1 MRKALAIDV
10 GGTKIYSAII
20 NEKGEI
26 ISEIEKHHTPKT
38 FDEIKS
44 LFEAIIKRHEDEV
57 EIIAFATC
65 GTVNNTNDGILGST
79 GNIVKKY
86 PSMDFKSLS
95 NKPVFVENDANA
107 AAWAEHI
114 IGSSKGM
121 PYSVMLTL
129 GTGVGGGI
137 ILDNKLYKGKN
148 GAAGEMHFKM
158 RTDKHRK
165 CTCGSFD
172 CFEAYASG
180 TGLKKTAEEISGNSD
195 ITTYDVIWNLKCHPE
210 PADLRTDGANANP
223 DSEQIE
229 QTEQR
234 VRALAYPFNTRC
246 SNARMCKEQ
255 SSVSVEQIQDDSG
268 YINANDK
275 TKLTDYDS
283 EAGMT
288 ELCKQIFNTW
298 QNDILEGIIGLANI
312 FDPDVIVLS
321 GSMAEFVDIEY
332 LEKEANKE
340 IVTTPFKVL
349 KASAG
354 NYSGMIGAAL
364 LALGVK

>member
-1 MRKALAIDV
+1 MKKALAIDV
-10 GGTKIYSAII
+10 GGTKIYNTII

-26 ISEIEKHHTPKT
+26 LTEVEKHHTPKT
-38 FDEIKS
+38 FNEIKA
-44 LFEAIIKRHEDEV
+44 LFEEIISKYEKEV
-57 EIIAFATC
+57 DVIAFATC
-65 GTVNNTNDGILGST
+65 GAVNNANNGILGST
-79 GNIVKKY
+79 GNIAKEY
-86 PSMDFKSLS
+86 PTMDFKSLS
-95 NKPVFVENDANA
+95 KKPVFVENDANA
-107 AAWAEHI
+107 AAWAEHV

-165 CTCGSFD
+165 CTCGSYD

-180 TGLKKTAEEISGNSD
+180 TGLKRTAEEISGDPD
-195 ITTYDVIWNLKCHPE
+195 ITTYDVIENKDRPMMKKILE
-210 PADLRTDGANANP
+210 
-223 DSEQIE
+223 
-229 QTEQR
+229 
-234 VRALAYPFNTRC
+234 
-246 SNARMCKEQ
+246 
-255 SSVSVEQIQDDSG
+255 
-268 YINANDK
+268 
-275 TKLTDYDS
+275 
-283 EAGMT
+283 
-288 ELCKQIFNTW
+288 TW

-332 LEKEANKE
+332 LEKQANKE
-340 IVTTPFKVL
+340 IVTTPFKVV

-364 LALGVK
+364 LALGVKYIG

>member
-1 MRKALAIDV
+1 MQALAIDV

-44 LFEAIIKRHEDEV
+44 LFEAIIKRYEDEV
-57 EIIAFATC
+57 DIIAFATC
-65 GTVNNTNDGILGST
+65 GAVNNTNDGILGST
-79 GNIVKKY
+79 GNIAKEY
-86 PSMDFKSLS
+86 PTMDFKALS
-95 NKPVFVENDANA
+95 KKPVFVENDANC

-114 IGSSKGM
+114 IGASKGM
-121 PYSVMLTL
+121 PYSIMLTL

-165 CTCGSFD
+165 CTCGSWD

-180 TGLKKTAEEISGNSD
+180 TGLKKTAEEISGNPD
-195 ITTYDVIWNLKCHPE
+195 ITTYDVIGNKDCPMMKKILE
-210 PADLRTDGANANP
+210 
-223 DSEQIE
+223 
-229 QTEQR
+229 
-234 VRALAYPFNTRC
+234 
-246 SNARMCKEQ
+246 
-255 SSVSVEQIQDDSG
+255 
-268 YINANDK
+268 
-275 TKLTDYDS
+275 
-283 EAGMT
+283 
-288 ELCKQIFNTW
+288 TW
-298 QNDILEGIIGLANI
+298 QNDILEGIIGLSNI

-321 GSMAEFVDIEY
+321 GSMAEFVDINY
-332 LEKEANKE
+332 LEQQANKE
-340 IVTTPFKVL
+340 IVTTPFKVA
-349 KASAG
+349 KATAG

>member
-1 MRKALAIDV
+1 MKKALAIDV
-10 GGTKIYSAII
+10 GGTKIYNTII

-26 ISEIEKHHTPKT
+26 LAEVEKHHTPKT
-38 FDEIKS
+38 FNEIKA
-44 LFEAIIKRHEDEV
+44 LFEEIISKYEKEV
-57 EIIAFATC
+57 DVIAFATC
-65 GTVNNTNDGILGST
+65 GAVNNSNNAILGST
-79 GNIVKKY
+79 GNIAKEY
-86 PSMDFKSLS
+86 PTMDFKSLS
-95 NKPVFVENDANA
+95 KKPVFVENDANA
-107 AAWAEHI
+107 AAWAEHV

-165 CTCGSFD
+165 CTCGSYD

-180 TGLKKTAEEISGNSD
+180 TGLKRTAEEISGDPD
-195 ITTYDVIWNLKCHPE
+195 ITTYDVIENKDRPMMKKILE
-210 PADLRTDGANANP
+210 
-223 DSEQIE
+223 
-229 QTEQR
+229 
-234 VRALAYPFNTRC
+234 
-246 SNARMCKEQ
+246 
-255 SSVSVEQIQDDSG
+255 
-268 YINANDK
+268 
-275 TKLTDYDS
+275 
-283 EAGMT
+283 
-288 ELCKQIFNTW
+288 TW

-312 FDPDVIVLS
+312 FDPDVVVLS

-332 LEKEANKE
+332 LEKQANKE
-340 IVTTPFKVL
+340 IVTTPFKVV

>member
-1 MRKALAIDV
+1 MHKVLAIDV

-44 LFEAIIKRHEDEV
+44 LFETIIKRHEDEV
-57 EIIAFATC
+57 DIIAFATC
-65 GTVNNTNDGILGST
+65 GAVNNTNDGILGST
-79 GNIVKKY
+79 GNITKEY
-86 PSMDFKSLS
+86 PSMNFKSLS
-95 NKPVFVENDANA
+95 KKPVFVENDANA
-107 AAWAEHI
+107 AAWAEHV

-121 PYSVMLTL
+121 PYSIMLTL

-165 CTCGSFD
+165 CTCGSWD

-180 TGLKKTAEEISGNSD
+180 TGLKKTAEEISGNPD
-195 ITTYDVIWNLKCHPE
+195 ITTYDVIEKNDRKILDKW
-210 PADLRTDGANANP
+210 
-223 DSEQIE
+223 
-229 QTEQR
+229 
-234 VRALAYPFNTRC
+234 
-246 SNARMCKEQ
+246 
-255 SSVSVEQIQDDSG
+255 QDD
-268 YINANDK
+268 
-275 TKLTDYDS
+275 
-283 EAGMT
+283 
-288 ELCKQIFNTW
+288 
-298 QNDILEGIIGLANI
+298 ILAGIIGLSNI

-321 GSMAEFVDIEY
+321 GSMAEFVDINY
-332 LEKEANKE
+332 LEQQANKE
-340 IVTTPFKVL
+340 IVTTPFKVV

>member
-1 MRKALAIDV
+1 MKKALAIDV
-10 GGTKIYSAII
+10 GGTKIYNTII

-26 ISEIEKHHTPKT
+26 LAEVEKHHTPKT
-38 FDEIKS
+38 FNEIKA
-44 LFEAIIKRHEDEV
+44 LFEEIISKYEKEV
-57 EIIAFATC
+57 DVIAFATC
-65 GTVNNTNDGILGST
+65 GAVNNSNNAILGST
-79 GNIVKKY
+79 GNIAKEY
-86 PSMDFKSLS
+86 PTMDFKSLS
-95 NKPVFVENDANA
+95 KKPVFVENDANA
-107 AAWAEHI
+107 AAWAEHV

-148 GAAGEMHFKM
+148 GAAGEMQFKM

-165 CTCGSFD
+165 CTCGSYD

-180 TGLKKTAEEISGNSD
+180 TGLKRTAEEISGDPD
-195 ITTYDVIWNLKCHPE
+195 ITTYDVIENKDRPMMKKILE
-210 PADLRTDGANANP
+210 
-223 DSEQIE
+223 
-229 QTEQR
+229 
-234 VRALAYPFNTRC
+234 
-246 SNARMCKEQ
+246 
-255 SSVSVEQIQDDSG
+255 
-268 YINANDK
+268 
-275 TKLTDYDS
+275 
-283 EAGMT
+283 
-288 ELCKQIFNTW
+288 TW

-312 FDPDVIVLS
+312 FDPDVVVLS

-332 LEKEANKE
+332 LEKQANKE
-340 IVTTPFKVL
+340 IVTTPFKVV

>member
-1 MRKALAIDV
+1 MQKALAIDV

-38 FDEIKS
+38 FDEIKL
-44 LFEAIIKRHEDEV
+44 LFEDIIKRHENEV
-57 EIIAFATC
+57 DVIAFATC
-65 GTVNNTNDGILGST
+65 GAVNNTNDGILGST
-79 GNIVKKY
+79 GNIAKEY
-86 PSMDFKSLS
+86 PTMDFKSLS
-95 NKPVFVENDANA
+95 KKPVFVENDANA

-165 CTCGSFD
+165 CTCGSWD

-180 TGLKKTAEEISGNSD
+180 TGLKKTAEEISGNPD
-195 ITTYDVIWNLKCHPE
+195 ITTYDVIEKNDRKILDKW
-210 PADLRTDGANANP
+210 
-223 DSEQIE
+223 
-229 QTEQR
+229 
-234 VRALAYPFNTRC
+234 
-246 SNARMCKEQ
+246 
-255 SSVSVEQIQDDSG
+255 QDD
-268 YINANDK
+268 
-275 TKLTDYDS
+275 
-283 EAGMT
+283 
-288 ELCKQIFNTW
+288 
-298 QNDILEGIIGLANI
+298 ILAGIIGLANI

-321 GSMAEFVDIEY
+321 GSMAEFVDIDY
-332 LEKEANKE
+332 LEQQANKE
-340 IVTTPFKVL
+340 IVTTPFKVV
-349 KASAG
+349 KACAG

>member
-1 MRKALAIDV
+1 MKKALAIDV
-10 GGTKIYSAII
+10 GGTKIYNTII

-26 ISEIEKHHTPKT
+26 LTEVEKHHTPKT
-38 FDEIKS
+38 FNEIKA
-44 LFEAIIKRHEDEV
+44 LFEEIISKYEKEV
-57 EIIAFATC
+57 DVIAFATC
-65 GTVNNTNDGILGST
+65 GAVNNANNAILGST
-79 GNIVKKY
+79 GNIAKEY
-86 PSMDFKSLS
+86 PTMDFKSLS
-95 NKPVFVENDANA
+95 KKPVFVENDANA
-107 AAWAEHI
+107 AAWAEHV

-165 CTCGSFD
+165 CTCGSYD

-180 TGLKKTAEEISGNSD
+180 TGLKRTAEEISGDPD
-195 ITTYDVIWNLKCHPE
+195 ITTYDVIENKDRPMMKKILE
-210 PADLRTDGANANP
+210 
-223 DSEQIE
+223 
-229 QTEQR
+229 
-234 VRALAYPFNTRC
+234 
-246 SNARMCKEQ
+246 
-255 SSVSVEQIQDDSG
+255 
-268 YINANDK
+268 
-275 TKLTDYDS
+275 
-283 EAGMT
+283 
-288 ELCKQIFNTW
+288 TW

-312 FDPDVIVLS
+312 FDPDVVVLS

-332 LEKEANKE
+332 LEKQANKE
-340 IVTTPFKVL
+340 IVTTPFKVV